1 MKRDQQHGF
10 TMIELIVVIVI
21 LGVLAAV
28 ALPRFTNMQRDA
40 RIAKLNAARGAVN
53 SASAMV
59 YGAALARQG
68 QVQPACA
75 TFGTPNV
82 NAAGNGTVCTQNGL
96 VNVTFLYPAAALN
109 GIVAAS
115 GLVRANGAPTAALLN
130 AEGYGGAAAA
140 GGYQIQVLG
149 GAAAANC
156 SFTYTA
162 SPALGQAATVSAVN
176 VTGC

>member
-40 RIAKLNAARGAVN
+40 RVATLNAARGAVG

-59 YGAALARQG
+59 YGAALARQN
-68 QVQPACA
+68 QLQPPCGA
-75 TFGTPNV
+75 FGTPNV
-82 NAAGNGTVCTQNGL
+82 NAAGAGTVCTQSGL
-96 VNVTFLYPAAALN
+96 VNVAFLYPSAAMA

-115 GLVRANGAPTAALLN
+115 GLVQTPGVPNNAALN
-130 AEGYGGAAAA
+130 AAGYNAVVGGGAV
-140 GGYQIQVLG
+140 QIQVLG
-149 GAAAANC
+149 GTAPATC

-162 SPALGQAATVSAVN
+162 STALGQAPQITAIN
-176 VTGC
+176 NLGC